1 MKSIV
6 FTLVCSLLSS
16 VQLVQG
22 QFGMNKQVPNNPL
35 NDAPVLYD
43 DDVDMGL
50 LDDPELAEAMQMFAD
65 MSPEEMAGVVEE
77 LKEMFKDDPETLK
90 DLEEVMQ
97 ELSNLSS
104 DDMEE
109 RLQEIMQEEAVAY
122 AMTETLEMLQAADEE
137 DLEKIISQK
146 DIVLESVIQT
156 GAISEEEIEFFK
168 SNPDEWEKELR
179 HIWGELNNQADT
191 PQHDEL

>member
-65 MSPEEMAGVVEE
+65 MSPEEMAGGVEE